1 MNLEAIGLVKL
12 RVDEPRNGK
21 QGSCL
26 KMYQRVDTLLS
37 RPEVLWSR
45 GNKRNG
51 SKPVLLLCM
60 HNYLE
65 LEDWLLNMA

>member
-1 MNLEAIGLVKL
+1 MNLEAFGLVKL
-12 RVDEPRNGK
+12 RVGELRNGNL
-21 QGSCL
+21 GSHF
-26 KMYQRVDTLLS
+26 KMYQRVDTLIGSL
-37 RPEVLWSR
+37 EVLWSR